1 MDKIEEILKDSFNV
15 EVPDEYMGIVAR
27 EIRQQ
32 IGRELVECSLH
43 MAEGDIIKFT
53 ECVNKVLLLGKE

>member
-32 IGRELVECSLH
+32 IGRELLDKH
-43 MAEGDIIKFT
+43 PTIKGAEKVFT
-53 ECVNKVLLLGKE
+53 EKEVREVCKLEEE